1 MWRDEPYIN
10 KVRNRAEVRNEEV
23 RLKIR
28 RKVTNFFGKMQE
40 VEAKKSQLVAKIKRK
55 ANPGER
61 DFAKETPRQASRLLS
76 RDKKAGGRLGGR
88 SGCLGGGAGG

>member
-1 MWRDEPYIN
+1 MWRDVPYII
-10 KVRNRAEVRNEEV
+10 KVRFRAEGGKRNVRQ
-23 RLKIR
+23 KFR